1 LGKTVDSDPRSSV
14 RQTALIKLV
23 ETSDSGKALEAGW
36 LERVLSKDSSL
47 LVAAAG
53 LRGLVKDQAA
63 KALATA
69 RSLENEPTMVGAL
82 LDFYAL
88 HGESQDLT
96 FIEKSLLQLRDARS
110 QRQYAMWLKAYNKA
124 VMRLDQKGR
133 CITLY
138 EKLSQHPSGRI
149 RAIAAEQRLDL
160 DSK

>member
-1 LGKTVDSDPRSSV
+1 SDTRSSV
-14 RQTALIKLV
+14 RQKALIKLL

-36 LERVLSKDSSL
+36 LEQVLSKDSSL

-53 LRGLVKDQAA
+53 LKGLVKDQAA

-69 RSLENEPTMVGAL
+69 RSLESEPTMVGAL
-82 LDFYAL
+82 LDFYAQ
-88 HGESQDLT
+88 HGESQDLS
-96 FIEKSLLQLRDARS
+96 FIEKSLLQLRDSRS
-110 QRQYAMWLKAYNKA
+110 QRQYAVWLKAYNKA

-133 CITLY
+133 GITLY